1 MYPFIVAISFMRAS
15 FLIID
20 DASNEAAETAQLWVV
35 YAAFYLR
42 KLPKCAKYE
51 IIIVCLILQP

>member
-1 MYPFIVAISFMRAS
+1 MHPFVVAISFMCAS

-20 DASNEAAETAQLWVV
+20 DASNEATKTLQRRKV